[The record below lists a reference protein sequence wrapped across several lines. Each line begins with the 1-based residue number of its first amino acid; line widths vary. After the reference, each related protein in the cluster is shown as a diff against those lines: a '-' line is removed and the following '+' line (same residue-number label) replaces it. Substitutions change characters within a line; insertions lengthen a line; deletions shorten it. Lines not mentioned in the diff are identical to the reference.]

1 MPPSPPPASR
11 LRALASNGAV
21 LDLALWAW
29 LAAVIVWTHTLR
41 LTAFF
46 NWDSQ
51 LFLNMGRWV
60 SRGVVPYR
68 EAMEVKPPGIF
79 LYFAALFS
87 ASPTAWAIRLA
98 DVVWALAGAWA
109 LVRLLRQ
116 PAGRFAAAAAATAW
130 IYWHHHAWLDH
141 GGVYTE
147 HYAALAGLIALACRG
162 PLASGWWTAAAA
174 LFKHP
179 GAAVAA
185 AIVIHRW
192 PSWRWRDYGWWL
204 LAIAAPIAA
213 VLLWLWL
220 ADAWEGFL
228 YANLWILIR
237 HGRFESLPLNARL
250 LELWQ
255 SQIEVAQHYPA
266 MAAGIVLGLIATLFT
281 RTSLA
286 LAATVWW
293 LVAVAGVALQ
303 GRYFEHHYLL
313 FLPPAALLG
322 GLGLGWLVRLRP
334 AEPWPAR
341 LARAALAGVALW
353 WGVGIVA
360 RAELG
365 ERREVFR
372 QRWAQVVAGP
382 SAWPTGPA
390 GRFESAVGDYIN
402 THTAADQRIHVQ
414 GFNPTLL
421 NIYWYAQRPPAAPLF
436 YEVPFVLDRA
446 LQFEQIVAGDPAYV
460 IFDRSVYL
468 DPAILA
474 WLERDYQLEASF
486 GETYVVDLW
495 RRRRDLADG
504 AAPQLEFHPVTNPLA
519 DPTGGWTSATRLG
532 SYPTMGR

>member
-1 MPPSPPPASR
+1 MSPSPPSPSR
-11 LRALASNGAV
+11 LRAFALNGGL
-21 LDLALWAW
+21 LDVALWAW

-109 LVRLLRQ
+109 LVRLLRE

-185 AIVIHRW
+185 AIVIVRW
-192 PSWRWRDYGWWL
+192 PQWRWRDYGWWL
-204 LAIAAPIAA
+204 LAIVAPIAA

-220 ADAWEGFL
+220 AGAWEGFL
-228 YANLWILIR
+228 YANVWILVS
-237 HGRFESLPLNARL
+237 HGRFDRLPWNARL
-250 LELWQ
+250 FELWQ

-266 MAAGIVLGLIATLFT
+266 MAVGVALGLLATPFL
-281 RTSLA
+281 RSALA
-286 LAATVWW
+286 LGTAAWW
-293 LVAVAGVALQ
+293 LVAIAGVALQ

-334 AEPWPAR
+334 AEGVPLR

-353 WGVGIVA
+353 WGASVA
-360 RAELG
+360 RGEIG
-365 ERREVFR
+365 ERWYVFQ

-382 SAWPTGPA
+382 TAWPVGPA
-390 GRFESAVGDYIN
+390 SRFEAAVGDYIN
-402 THTAADQRIHVQ
+402 THTASTDRIHVQ

-446 LQFEQIVAGDPAYV
+446 LQFRQIVAGDPAYV
-460 IFDRSVYL
+460 VIDRGTLL
-468 DPAILA
+468 DPALLA
-474 WLERDYQLEASF
+474 WLERDYQPDATF
-486 GETYVVDLW
+486 GDAYVVDLW
-495 RRRRDLADG
+495 RRRDRPAAD
-504 AAPQLEFHPVTNPLA
+504 APQLDFNALVNPLM
-519 DPTGGWTSATRLG
+519 DPTGGWTSATRLAT
-532 SYPTMGR
+532 YPTTGR